1 MSDLPNWPGASVVY
15 SRAHKIN
22 AAKCAAAYAA
32 ATTGPKHKRRK
43 YYVPEDVENIIP
55 HLNAGNEEAL
65 KAYVA
70 ANLSLA
76 LAESV

>member
-1 MSDLPNWPGASVVY
+1 MSNLPNWPGASVVY
-15 SRAHKIN
+15 SRVYKIN

-32 ATTGPKHKRRK
+32 ATTGPKSKRRK
-43 YYVPEDVENIIP
+43 YYVPEDVAAATE

-76 LAESV
+76 LESV